1 MTAAPKNAPK
11 KDLRSD
17 LQADLLVD
25 LAGPIDETPAPPAPE
40 PVPVPAELNDAT
52 PALSIEWTPLRWSR
66 PKVTKVRGGLGKTM
80 ALGPLRLELS
90 VKE

>member
-1 MTAAPKNAPK
+1 MTASK

-17 LQADLLVD
+17 LQADLLAD
-25 LAGPIDETPAPPAPE
+25 LAGPVEETPAPPAPE
-40 PVPVPAELNDAT
+40 PVAVPPELTDAT
-52 PALSIEWTPLRWSR
+52 PALSLEWTPLRWSR

-80 ALGPLRLELS
+80 TFGPLTVELS